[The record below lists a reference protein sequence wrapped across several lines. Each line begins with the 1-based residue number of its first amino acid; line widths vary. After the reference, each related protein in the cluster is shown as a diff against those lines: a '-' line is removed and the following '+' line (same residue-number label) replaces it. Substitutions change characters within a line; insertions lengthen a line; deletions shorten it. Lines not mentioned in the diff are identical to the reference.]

1 MSAHNV
7 WRCRAIRFAAWLSV
21 TSVTIGGSAAVAGC
35 GSGNGLT
42 SQGINNAINNNH
54 AWGIDT
60 DETGVGMVA
69 PDSAF
74 IPGPRRAITLLS
86 AALIPL
92 KGYRLPHLVNT
103 GVVQGCVNAD
113 GNYYMYPRQTW
124 PPIVYLGHHTV
135 SLAPLP
141 GDLVRTGGTKCIP
154 LVVYEVDSRKPGPYA
169 VAGLR
174 IVFRAGSHTE
184 TVATYDEG
192 IFVWFYQ
199 TGPPAWRRV
208 NNLFHKAVKA
218 QNAMARR

>member
-103 GVVQGCVNAD
+103 GVVQGCVNAG

-174 IVFRAGSHTE
+174 I
-184 TVATYDEG
+184 
-192 IFVWFYQ
+192 
-199 TGPPAWRRV
+199 TGRQPY
-208 NNLFHKAVKA
+208 
-218 QNAMARR
+218 